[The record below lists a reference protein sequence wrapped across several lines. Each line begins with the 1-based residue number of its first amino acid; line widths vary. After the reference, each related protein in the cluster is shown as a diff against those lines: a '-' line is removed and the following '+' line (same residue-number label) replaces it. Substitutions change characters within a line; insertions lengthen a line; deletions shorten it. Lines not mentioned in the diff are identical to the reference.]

1 MDDGISGATVQDI
14 TRRGPFRVTQNPRS
28 KEPARLRVGNLP
40 LIRRAPAAAHPH
52 AAGRR
57 VEAGRRVSGG
67 LRQLCGPQLRLL
79 RPHTWEASASRGG
92 RLGPLSVPHCPGL
105 RGSERRAA
113 GATQLWRETE
123 AQT

>member
-28 KEPARLRVGNLP
+28 EEPARLRVGNLP

-67 LRQLCGPQLRLL
+67 LRQLCGPQLLLL

-92 RLGPLSVPHCPGL
+92 QLGPCPSRTVPG
-105 RGSERRAA
+105 
-113 GATQLWRETE
+113 
-123 AQT
+123 